1 MNPEVTE
8 GKWLLAGPCS
18 AETREQIMETA
29 RGIASRFPEAVFRAG
44 VWKPRTRPGSFEGRG
59 EEALGWL
66 RQVRDETGMRITTEA
81 ANARQAE
88 ACLEAGLD
96 AIWIGARTTVNPF
109 LVQELADA
117 LKGTSITVMVKNPIH
132 PDVELWRG
140 AIERVQAAVKGEVL
154 AIHRGFHS
162 FETSEFRN
170 HPRWQV
176 AFELKSFMPGLK
188 MICDIS
194 HIAGTRPLLQ
204 SVAQEALD
212 LGYEGWMIETHCNPD
227 AALTD
232 KQQQITPQRLQE
244 LLTAL
249 QPRHARATDAASLA
263 KLQGW
268 RQEIDRLDDALLQ
281 ILRERMKYASLI
293 GELKKEKQ
301 ISIFQPDRWK
311 AILEEMI
318 TKGNALDLNK
328 GFVRNVFIQIHD
340 ESVRLQGEIVNRTGK
355 KAASTGQIGSATSNL
370 SNNYDTNS

>member
-8 GKWLLAGPCS
+8 GKWLMAGPCS
-18 AETREQIMETA
+18 AETREQVLETA
-29 RGIASRFPEAVFRAG
+29 KGIAARFPAAVFRAG
-44 VWKPRTRPGSFEGRG
+44 VWKPRTRPGSFEGKG
-59 EEALGWL
+59 EEALQWL
-66 RQVRDETGMRITTEA
+66 LEVREQTGLRISTEA

-88 ACLEAGLD
+88 ACLKAGLD
-96 AIWIGARTTVNPF
+96 AVWIGARTTVNPF
-109 LVQELADA
+109 LVQDVADA
-117 LKGTSITVMVKNPIH
+117 LKGTSLTVMVKNPIH
-132 PDVELWRG
+132 PDVDLWRG
-140 AIERVQAAVKGEVL
+140 AIERVQGAVTGEVL

-194 HIAGTRPLLQ
+194 HIAGARPLLQ

-212 LGYEGWMIETHCNPD
+212 LGYDGWMIETHINPD

-232 KQQQITPQRLQE
+232 KQQQITPGRLEE

-249 QPRHARATDAASLA
+249 QPRHAAASDAESLA
-263 KLQGW
+263 RLKQW
-268 RQEIDRLDDALLQ
+268 RNEIDRLDLQLLQ
-281 ILRERMKYASLI
+281 LLRERMKYAELI

-311 AILEEMI
+311 AILEDMI
-318 TKGNALDLNK
+318 AKGNTLDLNS

-340 ESVRLQGEIVNRTGK
+340 ESVRLQGEIVNRTESK
-355 KAASTGQIGSATSNL
+355 TS
-370 SNNYDTNS
+370 